1 MSEKATLEFNG
12 QKYDFPI
19 VHGTEKEIAINISSL
34 RAVTG
39 GVTTI
44 DPGLNAVSAEVSE
57 DNTPMGCADFGNASN
72 IFLMSS
78 STIEFSLMS
87 S

>member
-44 DPGLNAVSAEVSE
+44 DPGR
-57 DNTPMGCADFGNASN
+57 
-72 IFLMSS
+72 
-78 STIEFSLMS
+78 
-87 S
+87 

>member
-44 DPGLNAVSAEVSE
+44 DPGFK
-57 DNTPMGCADFGNASN
+57 NTQRLGA
-72 IFLMSS
+72 
-78 STIEFSLMS
+78 
-87 S
+87 